1 MLACLQRG
9 EADEAEHWLK
19 LAALDQ
25 PPEPA
30 AVYTPDLAARAEIAL
45 ARGLTEVG
53 LGLWRQALDKLRED
67 SARLTGDPFMDPW
80 SLELR
85 SAALAAHALHGRL
98 APVAAGLA
106 AELRAEVLA
115 KLSDPAGSP
124 AGPGPVEPPGYGTA
138 LLALGLAGVAAG
150 DKGAVKL
157 VALAERT
164 PVVRQFPSLSS
175 ARSRHLAEHADRAAY
190 ADAGSEYAALG
201 PGRAAGAGGAGAA
214 QRRGSRL
221 NRAVDQR

>member
-98 APVAAGLA
+98 RRWRGWPRSCGRRCWPSCRTRRAP
-106 AELRAEVLA
+106 
-115 KLSDPAGSP
+115 
-124 AGPGPVEPPGYGTA
+124 
-138 LLALGLAGVAAG
+138 
-150 DKGAVKL
+150 
-157 VALAERT
+157 
-164 PVVRQFPSLSS
+164 RQ
-175 ARSRHLAEHADRAAY
+175 AR
-190 ADAGSEYAALG
+190 
-201 PGRAAGAGGAGAA
+201 GRRWG
-214 QRRGSRL
+214 
-221 NRAVDQR
+221 